1 MLTGYHLAT
10 IYCLLCTE
18 IRILNWVSSYRK
30 YILLMRWKQR
40 VKFQFKFFFKNRFLP
55 VDDIREDATV
65 TSILLQLKK

>member
-1 MLTGYHLAT
+1 
-10 IYCLLCTE
+10 
-18 IRILNWVSSYRK
+18 
-30 YILLMRWKQR
+30 MRWKQS